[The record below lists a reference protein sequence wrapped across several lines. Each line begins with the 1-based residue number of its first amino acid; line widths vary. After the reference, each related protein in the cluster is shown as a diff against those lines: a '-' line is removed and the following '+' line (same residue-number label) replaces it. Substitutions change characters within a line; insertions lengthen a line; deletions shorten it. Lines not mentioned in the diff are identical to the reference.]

1 MSKAE
6 HSCSIGSSRKVKS
19 SNNNNNNNKKSK
31 RTIKIYVR
39 REDNNCIVHKI
50 YSSFDLVD
58 CLTTVALHTLCVDIF
73 FLNSVL
79 VVVIF
84 FFAAT
89 TAAAAAHNV
98 FFKPNSFALPWPMPA
113 LTVFEELGP
122 ASKC

>member
-1 MSKAE
+1 MSEAE
-6 HSCSIGSSRKVKS
+6 LSCSIGSSRKVKS
-19 SNNNNNNNKKSK
+19 SNNNNNNKKGK
-31 RTIKIYVR
+31 RTIKICVR

-73 FLNSVL
+73 FFKLGACCCYL
-79 VVVIF
+79 